1 MRLDGAA
8 SSAEDPMKTAL
19 IDLRTT
25 ARDDRGLEVT
35 LSGEL
40 DFWTAE
46 QVEPRLHRL
55 AGAGHRNLILDLSS
69 LSFCDSAGI
78 DLFIRLNRRCRASG
92 TRLLLCDVPPT
103 VVKSI
108 RVLGADGD
116 LRLVV
121 T

>member
-1 MRLDGAA
+1 
-8 SSAEDPMKTAL
+8 MKTAL
-19 IDLRTT
+19 IDLKTM

-40 DFWTAE
+40 DLYTAE
-46 QVEPRLHRL
+46 QVEPRLHEL
-55 AGAGHRNLILDLSS
+55 ARAGHRNLILDLRG

-92 TRLLLCDVPPT
+92 TRLLLCDVPPP
-103 VVKSI
+103 VVKSM
-108 RVLGADGD
+108 RMLGADRD

>member
-1 MRLDGAA
+1 MT
-8 SSAEDPMKTAL
+8 TAL
-19 IDLRTT
+19 IDLKTM

-40 DFWTAE
+40 DLYTAE
-46 QVEPRLHRL
+46 QVEPRLHEL
-55 AGAGHRNLILDLSS
+55 ARAGHRNLILDLCG
-69 LSFCDSAGI
+69 LTFCDSAGI

-92 TRLLLCDVPPT
+92 TRLLLCDVPPP
-103 VVKSI
+103 VVKSM
-108 RVLGADGD
+108 RMLGADRD

>member
-1 MRLDGAA
+1 MT
-8 SSAEDPMKTAL
+8 TAL
-19 IDLRTT
+19 IDLETM
-25 ARDDRGLEVT
+25 ARDDRGLSVT

-40 DFWTAE
+40 DLYTAE
-46 QVEPRLHRL
+46 QVEPRLHEL
-55 AGAGHRNLILDLSS
+55 ARAGHRNLILDLCG

-92 TRLLLCDVPPT
+92 TRLLLCDVPPP
-103 VVKSI
+103 VVKSM
-108 RVLGADGD
+108 RVLGADRD

>member
-1 MRLDGAA
+1 MT
-8 SSAEDPMKTAL
+8 TAL
-19 IDLRTT
+19 IDLKTT

-40 DFWTAE
+40 DLCTAE
-46 QVEPRLHRL
+46 QVEPRLHEL
-55 AGAGHRNLILDLSS
+55 ARAGHRNLILDLCG

-92 TRLLLCDVPPT
+92 TRLLLCDVPAP
-103 VVKSI
+103 VVKSM
-108 RVLGADGD
+108 RMLGADRD